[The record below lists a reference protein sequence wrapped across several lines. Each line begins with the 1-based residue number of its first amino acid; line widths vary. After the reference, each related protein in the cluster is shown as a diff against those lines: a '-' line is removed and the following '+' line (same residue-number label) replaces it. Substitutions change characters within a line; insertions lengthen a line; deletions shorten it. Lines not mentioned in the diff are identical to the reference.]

1 MKNIINIFFLLIFII
16 SSCKK
21 KYTCNCSTLNS
32 SGGNYIYINEETY
45 QVKEKSKTDA
55 QISCSKIYETS
66 GKATNGVNCD
76 VK

>member
-1 MKNIINIFFLLIFII
+1 MKKIISICIVLIIVI

-21 KYTCNCSTLNS
+21 KNTCNCSTLNS
-32 SGGNYIYINEETY
+32 LDNNIYINEETY

-55 QISCSKIYETS
+55 QISCSKMYEAS
-66 GKATNGVNCD
+66 GKAPNGVNCD